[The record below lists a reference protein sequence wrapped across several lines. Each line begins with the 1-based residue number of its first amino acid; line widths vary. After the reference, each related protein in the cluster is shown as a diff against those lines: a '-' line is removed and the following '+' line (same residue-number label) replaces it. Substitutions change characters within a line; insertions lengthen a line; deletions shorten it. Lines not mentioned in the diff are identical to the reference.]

1 MRRLDFVMQQ
11 TVLKGY
17 LLALMGVCILS
28 PDALLIRLAGH
39 DPWVIA
45 AWRGILTGIMI
56 LIYNQWLD
64 RRPLKEQK
72 GSSGYRYYV
81 NMLLFALSSFFF
93 TYAIS
98 NANVTDVLVI
108 IAFTPLLS
116 ALLSAF
122 FLQEQV
128 LLRTWVASLVCGLG
142 LAILFSQAGGESKP
156 LGLIAAAACAILL
169 AAQFVIMR
177 SCPDANLASSMAFG
191 GILGGIICMLISGFV
206 ILPAAQMWAVFAI
219 GFIVSPISFVLFV
232 YSLRYITAAETGLI
246 MLLESVL
253 GSLLVW
259 VFLGEYPSLSTI
271 LAAVLILGTLGVYS
285 FLVLRETKPAKPVST
300 LC

>member
-1 MRRLDFVMQQ
+1 MQQ
-11 TVLKGY
+11 QVFKGY
-17 LLALMGVCILS
+17 LLAFIGVCILS
-28 PDALLIRLAGH
+28 PDALLIRLAGN

-45 AWRGILTGIMI
+45 GWRGILTGIMI
-56 LIYNQWLD
+56 LIYNQGLD
-64 RRPLKEQK
+64 GRSLKAQK

-81 NMLLFALSSFFF
+81 NMVLFALSSFCF

-98 NANVTDVLVI
+98 KANVTDVLVI

-116 ALLSAF
+116 ALLSAL

-128 LLRTWVASLVCGLG
+128 LLRTWVATLVCGVG
-142 LAILFSQAGGESKP
+142 LAILFSQAGGESQP
-156 LGLIAAAACAILL
+156 LGLISAAACAILL

-177 SCPDANLASSMAFG
+177 SCPDANFSSSMGFG
-191 GILGGIICMLISGFV
+191 GLLGGIVCMLVSGFV
-206 ILPAAQMWAVFAI
+206 ILPASQMWAVLAI
-219 GFIVSPISFVLFV
+219 GLMVSPISFVLFV

-259 VFLGEYPSLSTI
+259 VFLGEHPSLPTT
-271 LAAVLILGTLGVYS
+271 LAGLLILGTLGIYS
-285 FLVLRETKPAKPVST
+285 FLTLREAKQAPLVST
-300 LC
+300 LS

>member
-1 MRRLDFVMQQ
+1 MQQ
-11 TVLKGY
+11 SLFKGY

-28 PDALLIRLAGH
+28 PDALLIRLSGD
-39 DPWVIA
+39 DPWLIA

-64 RRPLKEQK
+64 RRSLKAQK
-72 GSSGYRYYV
+72 ADAGYRYYV
-81 NMLLFALSSFFF
+81 NMVLFAFSSFFF

-116 ALLSAF
+116 ALLSAV
-122 FLQEQV
+122 FLRETV
-128 LLRTWVASLVCGLG
+128 LLRTWIATVICGIG
-142 LAILFSQAGGESKP
+142 LAILFSQAGGTSKP
-156 LGLIAAAACAILL
+156 LGLVAAAACAILL

-177 SCPDANLASSMAFG
+177 SCPAANLSSSMAFG
-191 GILGGIICMLISGFV
+191 ALLGGLVCMLVSGFV
-206 ILPAAQMWAVFAI
+206 ILPGTQMLAVLAI
-219 GFIVSPISFVLFV
+219 GLIVSPISFVLFV
-232 YSLRYITAAETGLI
+232 YSLRYITAAETSLI

-259 VFLGEYPSLSTI
+259 LFLGEHPSLATS
-271 LAAVLILGTLGVYS
+271 LAGLLILGTLSIYS
-285 FLVLRETKPAKPVST
+285 FLALREVKQST
-300 LC
+300 PLSAQT

>member
-1 MRRLDFVMQQ
+1 MQQ
-11 TVLKGY
+11 QVFKGY
-17 LLALMGVCILS
+17 LLAFIGVCILS
-28 PDALLIRLAGH
+28 PDALLIRLAGN

-45 AWRGILTGIMI
+45 GWRGILTGIMI
-56 LIYNQWLD
+56 LIYNQGLD
-64 RRPLKEQK
+64 GRSLKAQK

-81 NMLLFALSSFFF
+81 NMVLFALSSFCF

-98 NANVTDVLVI
+98 KANVTDVLVI

-116 ALLSAF
+116 ALLSAL

-128 LLRTWVASLVCGLG
+128 LLRTWVATLVCGVG
-142 LAILFSQAGGESKP
+142 LAILFSQAGGESQP
-156 LGLIAAAACAILL
+156 LGLISAAACAILL

-177 SCPDANLASSMAFG
+177 SCPDANFSSSMGFG
-191 GILGGIICMLISGFV
+191 GLLGGIVCMLVSGFV
-206 ILPAAQMWAVFAI
+206 ILPASQMWAVLAI
-219 GFIVSPISFVLFV
+219 GLIVSPISFVLFV

-259 VFLGEYPSLSTI
+259 AFLGEHPSLPTT
-271 LAAVLILGTLGVYS
+271 LAGLLILGTLGIYS
-285 FLVLRETKPAKPVST
+285 FLTLREAKQAPLVST
-300 LC
+300 LS

>member
-1 MRRLDFVMQQ
+1 MQQ
-11 TVLKGY
+11 QVLKGY
-17 LLALMGVCILS
+17 LFAFIGVCILS
-28 PDALLIRLAGH
+28 PDALLIRLAGN

-45 AWRGILTGIMI
+45 GWRGILTGIMI

-64 RRPLKEQK
+64 GRSLKAQK
-72 GSSGYRYYV
+72 GSAGYRYYV

-98 NANVTDVLVI
+98 AANVTDVLVI

-116 ALLSAF
+116 ALLSAW

-128 LLRTWVASLVCGLG
+128 LFRTWVATVVCGVG
-142 LAILFSQAGGESKP
+142 LAILFSQAGGTSQP
-156 LGLIAAAACAILL
+156 LGLVAAAACAILL

-177 SCPDANLASSMAFG
+177 SCPDANLSASMALGGIFG
-191 GILGGIICMLISGFV
+191 GIVCMLVSGFV
-206 ILPAAQMWAVFAI
+206 VLPAAQMWAVLAI
-219 GFIVSPISFVLFV
+219 GLIVSPISFVLFV

-259 VFLGEYPSLSTI
+259 VFLGEHPSLPTT
-271 LAAVLILGTLGVYS
+271 LAGLLILGTLGVYS
-285 FLVLRETKPAKPVST
+285 FLTLREVKQAPLVST
-300 LC
+300 LS

>member
-1 MRRLDFVMQQ
+1 MQQ
-11 TVLKGY
+11 NVLKGY
-17 LLALMGVCILS
+17 LLALIGVCVLS
-28 PDALLIRLAGH
+28 PDALLIRLAGD
-39 DPWVIA
+39 DPWLIA

-64 RRPLKEQK
+64 RRSLKEQK
-72 GSSGYRYYV
+72 GSAGSRYYV
-81 NMLLFALSSFFF
+81 NMVLFAFSSFFF

-98 NANVTDVLVI
+98 NANVIDVLVI

-122 FLQEQV
+122 FLHEQV
-128 LLRTWVASLVCGLG
+128 LLRTWVATLVCGLG
-142 LAILFSQAGGESKP
+142 LAILFSQAGGESQP
-156 LGLIAAAACAILL
+156 LGLLSAAGCAILL

-177 SCPDANLASSMAFG
+177 SCPDANLSSSMAFG
-191 GILGGIICMLISGFV
+191 GLLGGIVCMLVSGFV
-206 ILPAAQMWAVFAI
+206 ILPAPQMLAVLAI
-219 GFIVSPISFVLFV
+219 GLIVSPISFVLFV

-259 VFLGEYPSLSTI
+259 LFLSEHPSLPTT
-271 LAAVLILGTLGVYS
+271 LAGLLILSTLGIYS
-285 FLVLRETKPAKPVST
+285 FLTLRDIKQAKLEGIT
-300 LC
+300 T